1 MRVVVVANDDGPDRA
16 AAVALQGQLATD
28 PRLTVRDV
36 EIASRHRAAET
47 LDLPALQAVL
57 REAQEA
63 YVRLEPQVAL
73 TRLDDV
79 EAALRRFTDVKEARQ
94 ALAHA
99 LRLRGLAFL
108 FLEKNQSA
116 GESFG
121 AAWALDPDFSPA
133 AEEWPPEARLAYAD
147 AVAVVKR
154 GGTGSLT
161 VTTLP
166 RTAQIFVDGR
176 EVGVGATTV
185 SDLLAGVHHLLVVV
199 IGHKRNA
206 VSVTVHGG
214 GRLDNV
220 AVFPEQMQP
229 EADRR
234 AEVLAAL
241 SVAFESPH
249 EMLVATQAAELLEAD
264 ALVVVHGP
272 GVGTIPASLGVV
284 ATVLD
289 AAGKRLGPAV
299 SLQEVW
305 TAGQIIA
312 DRLFGVGPS
321 PTPLSEVGSAPSPW
335 YLRWYTL
342 AVAGA
347 LVVGGGVALTILLTR
362 DRPDKITFSLGR
374 E

>member
-1 MRVVVVANDDGPDRA
+1 MRVVVVANDDGTDRA

-166 RTAQIFVDGR
+166 RTAQIFVD
-176 EVGVGATTV
+176 VKFVSTTNT
-185 SDLLAGVHHLLVVV
+185 DLLNLGVDYGDAGPQVSLSGGAIPITFPFDLGKGGFEDGM
-199 IGHKRNA
+199 IANTTGTGPFADPTLNA
-206 VSVTVHGG
+206 GSTQIPDTIFGS
-214 GRLDNV
+214 
-220 AVFPEQMQP
+220 
-229 EADRR
+229 DRH
-234 AEVLAAL
+234 AAPLAA
-241 SVAFESPH
+241 
-249 EMLVATQAAELLEAD
+249 
-264 ALVVVHGP
+264 
-272 GVGTIPASLGVV
+272 
-284 ATVLD
+284 
-289 AAGKRLGPAV
+289 
-299 SLQEVW
+299 
-305 TAGQIIA
+305 
-312 DRLFGVGPS
+312 
-321 PTPLSEVGSAPSPW
+321 
-335 YLRWYTL
+335 
-342 AVAGA
+342 
-347 LVVGGGVALTILLTR
+347 
-362 DRPDKITFSLGR
+362 
-374 E
+374 